1 MVDIAA
7 SVLAKLKNKAKASN
21 ISYQQCLQLFMQE
34 EFLRKLSKSQY
45 TNSFILKGGLFIFVA
60 IPLPGTGVWTGSL
73 IASLLDLRF
82 KYAFP
87 TIVAGNLIASTFDFV
102 IINRHALIHKSLVTC
117 HIFYSKIKLANEI

>member
-7 SVLAKLKNKAKASN
+7 SVLAKLKNKAKAS
-21 ISYQQCLQLFMQE
+21 
-34 EFLRKLSKSQY
+34 
-45 TNSFILKGGLFIFVA
+45 
-60 IPLPGTGVWTGSL
+60 
-73 IASLLDLRF
+73 ASLLDLRF